1 MIRGI
6 FFLRSEIA
14 FFLDEWKSNF
24 FWELFL
30 NIRVK
35 FFITSLRV
43 IKNFTRMFKKSS
55 KKKFDFHE
63 SRKNAISLWRRKMT
77 SIISFFSYFCLKDNI
92 FLASGQVFDSCWG
105 KISKSL
111 NISILQVRYICAI
124 RTSQQVNLGGSLVEH
139 WTCNQ
144 EFDGSIPPAAN
155 KTFSSFFNF
164 CCTNPI
170 KRCQHKALTTPY
182 VYINRSSSS
191 IPIWQSHNL
200 LFSKWVKY
208 VQ

>member
-1 MIRGI
+1 MSPGNMRFRCGEGKWRASFRFFRI
-6 FFLRSEIA
+6 F
-14 FFLDEWKSNF
+14 
-24 FWELFL
+24 
-30 NIRVK
+30 V
-35 FFITSLRV
+35 
-43 IKNFTRMFKKSS
+43 
-55 KKKFDFHE
+55 
-63 SRKNAISLWRRKMT
+63 SR
-77 SIISFFSYFCLKDNI
+77 IIF

-139 WTCNQ
+139 WACNQ